1 MHLSTCSVKHPLSKS
16 RFDRETPV
24 TQILQSENFKLGRV
38 DKRIRNLF
46 PYRWRR
52 RWNLTILP
60 GEEEIKFLESSKE
73 IVNKFFYSLIA
84 YQEYGKKHKKLFGPG
99 ARPGHL
105 KKFRPSH
112 APPRVRTGHP
122 TNSTQWRFTLPC
134 GQGLHSTQLL
144 FSFPCE
150 HRFAPIASRVPRYR
164 GDSKSGR
171 VRLSHRR
178 YDSPRLCRKPPR
190 WSRKEHDRTTRA
202 HEVCI

>member
-144 FSFPCE
+144 FSDSSTQHPSPSRPRTSLTRKCCPLL
-150 HRFAPIASRVPRYR
+150 HCTASCTEKCAKV
-164 GDSKSGR
+164 DF
-171 VRLSHRR
+171 RL
-178 YDSPRLCRKPPR
+178 
-190 WSRKEHDRTTRA
+190 A
-202 HEVCI
+202 A